1 MLLLILQRSTTHKT
15 WNGYCKNGPMCN
27 NPFTSIKPSIS
38 SLAIYRSLCA
48 QVFKPAFPDHIR
60 FLAGAVKS
68 SGRVHDLQF
77 LLPCLGYGEILI
89 SRSKIRSSPSIN
101 ERWAQNPITSQN
113 SHRTNRA
120 ACNLF
125 LVIGLVTNGS
135 LYELI
140 RLRITNHHLH
150 LDMFQRLELL
160 WLHDESRPKRVEPS
174 PEGFK
179 KTRNNNRFLLCSD
192 ANAM

>member
-1 MLLLILQRSTTHKT
+1 
-15 WNGYCKNGPMCN
+15 MCN
-27 NPFTSIKPSIS
+27 NPFANIKPSMS
-38 SLAIYRSLCA
+38 SLAIYRSPYA
-48 QVFKPAFPDHIR
+48 QVVKPAFPDHIR

-68 SGRVHDLQF
+68 SGRLHDLQS

-113 SHRTNRA
+113 PHRTNRA

-125 LVIGLVTNGS
+125 LMIVIIANGS

-150 LDMFQRLELL
+150 LDMFQGWEVL

-174 PEGFK
+174 PEDFK